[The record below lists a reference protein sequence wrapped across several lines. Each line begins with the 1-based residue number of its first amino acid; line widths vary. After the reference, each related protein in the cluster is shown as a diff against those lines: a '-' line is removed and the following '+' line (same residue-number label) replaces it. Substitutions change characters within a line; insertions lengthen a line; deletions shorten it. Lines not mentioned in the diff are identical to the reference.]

1 MLFDLNFM
9 EKLNF
14 DELFELYKKDINSYR
29 KYLDSCSWDELVNY
43 TSEGLND
50 CKKDISELNQGL
62 EKTLNKIDL
71 SKFYRK
77 YGDLLGNHE
86 N

>member
-1 MLFDLNFM
+1 MKNK
-9 EKLNF
+9 KLNF
-14 DELFELYKKDINSYR
+14 DELFELYKKDINAYR
-29 KYLDSCSWDELVNY
+29 KYLDNCSWDELMNY

-50 CKKDISELNQGL
+50 CKKSICELNRGL

-71 SKFYRK
+71 SKFYKK
-77 YGDLLGNHE
+77 YNDLSENHE